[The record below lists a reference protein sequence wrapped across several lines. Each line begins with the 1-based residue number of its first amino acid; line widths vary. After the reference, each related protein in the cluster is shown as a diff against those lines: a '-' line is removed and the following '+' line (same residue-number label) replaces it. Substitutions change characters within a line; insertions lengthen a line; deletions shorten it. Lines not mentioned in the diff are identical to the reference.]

1 MAYNLILQ
9 KGNIYRC
16 EYSNKEIIFRM
27 KSLKSNGNYLEL
39 DGDSFYDC
47 ENFKMDSI
55 YSLNGLGALA
65 VSKIKNLNVWK

>member
-1 MAYNLILQ
+1 
-9 KGNIYRC
+9 
-16 EYSNKEIIFRM
+16 M